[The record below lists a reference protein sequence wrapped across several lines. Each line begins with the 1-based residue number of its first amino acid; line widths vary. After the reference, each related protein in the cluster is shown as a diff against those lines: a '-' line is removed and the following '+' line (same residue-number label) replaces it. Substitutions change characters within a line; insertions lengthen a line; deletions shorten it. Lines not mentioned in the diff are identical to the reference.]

1 MSRLSEDLIE
11 EIKNRN
17 NLLDLVSCYVTLKK
31 SGKGYQGLCPFHS
44 ERTPSFSVSPDK
56 GLWYCFGCGTGG
68 NVFDFVKKIENI
80 SFYEAA
86 RTLAEKAGIEI
97 PEKEGFSEDYKDK
110 KNLYSLNEL
119 AASFYHW
126 LLFQDSGKEALSY
139 LKKRKISK
147 ETLVKFKIG
156 YAPGSNRLLNLLK
169 KKNYSFEMALSGG
182 LIRVDGNGQYRD
194 YFIGRVIFPIFD
206 LRDRVIGF
214 GGRSTGD
221 AIPKYLNTF
230 ETKIFNKGKNLYGLN
245 LARRRENRASP
256 LILTEG
262 YMDLLSVSQSN
273 MEGVVASLGTSL
285 TEEQANLLRKF
296 TDEVI
301 LAYDADTA
309 GVSATGRGI
318 GLLESAGLSVK
329 ALILPEGKD
338 PDLYIREEGREAF
351 YKIVENRVEYFTYL
365 STWLERKHD
374 LSTREGKEGFLKGIE
389 PFMSNLEDSLRRNEY
404 FKIIESKNL
413 GISEKELVSRF
424 SLYKEKKKL
433 KVPVEERKSP
443 ADTERLL
450 LRLMLQDIEI
460 MKKVF
465 KKFKPE
471 EFSDSICYKI
481 ADSCHKNLNEKKDFS
496 VDELIKS
503 IKDDQIRKVLA
514 EMLLTDDD
522 YPRHEESILGMI
534 KTLKDKKLKERQKEL
549 ELIVAQG
556 KPSDEINKEYQQIV
570 RYLKGGKSLSA

>member
-245 LARRRENRASP
+245 LARKER
-256 LILTEG
+256 TE
-262 YMDLLSVSQSN
+262 
-273 MEGVVASLGTSL
+273 
-285 TEEQANLLRKF
+285 
-296 TDEVI
+296 
-301 LAYDADTA
+301 
-309 GVSATGRGI
+309 
-318 GLLESAGLSVK
+318 
-329 ALILPEGKD
+329 
-338 PDLYIREEGREAF
+338 
-351 YKIVENRVEYFTYL
+351 
-365 STWLERKHD
+365 
-374 LSTREGKEGFLKGIE
+374 
-389 PFMSNLEDSLRRNEY
+389 
-404 FKIIESKNL
+404 
-413 GISEKELVSRF
+413 
-424 SLYKEKKKL
+424 
-433 KVPVEERKSP
+433 
-443 ADTERLL
+443 LL
-450 LRLMLQDIEI
+450 L
-460 MKKVF
+460 
-465 KKFKPE
+465 
-471 EFSDSICYKI
+471 
-481 ADSCHKNLNEKKDFS
+481 
-496 VDELIKS
+496 
-503 IKDDQIRKVLA
+503 
-514 EMLLTDDD
+514 
-522 YPRHEESILGMI
+522 
-534 KTLKDKKLKERQKEL
+534 
-549 ELIVAQG
+549 
-556 KPSDEINKEYQQIV
+556 
-570 RYLKGGKSLSA
+570 

>member
-194 YFIGRVIFPIFD
+194 YFIGRVIFPVFD

-481 ADSCHKNLNEKKDFS
+481 ADSCHKNLNEKRIFPWMS
-496 VDELIKS
+496 
-503 IKDDQIRKVLA
+503 
-514 EMLLTDDD
+514 
-522 YPRHEESILGMI
+522 
-534 KTLKDKKLKERQKEL
+534 
-549 ELIVAQG
+549 
-556 KPSDEINKEYQQIV
+556 
-570 RYLKGGKSLSA
+570 